1 MLRARILLIKYTQRC
16 LEDYDLTA
24 ITSYFDLTENVFKH
38 APPVD
43 LNSTRMQAPIPGLTQ
58 ATTEH
63 PIECTIAGVTVPV
76 RWTPP
81 GEAWPRAKLER
92 ILIRPAVMGRVH
104 EPEQGDLD
112 LLRFFL
118 KRTLETQ
125 ARRESSGDLRDHQII
140 RDRIGFI
147 RAALYTFDNPV

>member
-1 MLRARILLIKYTQRC
+1 
-16 LEDYDLTA
+16 
-24 ITSYFDLTENVFKH
+24 
-38 APPVD
+38 
-43 LNSTRMQAPIPGLTQ
+43 MQAPIPGLTQ
-58 ATTEH
+58 ATPEN

-81 GEAWPRAKLER
+81 GEAWPRAR
-92 ILIRPAVMGRVH
+92 IESIKIVPAVMRRVH
-104 EPEQGDLD
+104 EPDAGDLS

-118 KRTLETQ
+118 KRTSETL

-147 RAALYTFDNPV
+147 RAVLYTFDNPV